1 VRHECALSIG
11 HPKVALLRTALFVLI
26 GATVAI
32 VAVAIMPSRA
42 GAGPALRIDNPL
54 PSDWINTPSGPLGPA
69 DRDLLVRVRLAG
81 LWEAPAG
88 DMAQSRAGTE
98 RVKVVGHH
106 LRADHLALDAQVR
119 AVAAKLGVGLPD
131 EPNADQKGWLNELS
145 NSKGAVFDQIFPDRL
160 RAAHG
165 KVFSVVA
172 AVRAATRNDAI
183 RAFAQTAV
191 AAVMKHMT
199 LLEGIGLVD
208 WAALPTAAVAP
219 AVAPASASLSTR
231 SASGINPNLVWLV
244 LGIAAIVGL
253 ISAARVVRPR

>member
-1 VRHECALSIG
+1 MRHECALSIEQ
-11 HPKVALLRTALFVLI
+11 PYAAWLRRALSVLI
-26 GATVAI
+26 GATVAV
-32 VAVAIMPSRA
+32 VALGIMPDRA
-42 GAGPALRIDNPL
+42 AAGPALRIDDPL
-54 PSDWINTPSGPLGPA
+54 PNGWTNTPYGPLSPA
-69 DRDLLVRVRLAG
+69 DRDLLVKVRLAG

-88 DMAQSRAGTE
+88 ELAQSRAGSE

-119 AVAAKLGVGLPD
+119 AAATKLGVELPD

-145 NSKGAVFDQIFPDRL
+145 NSQGAVFDQVFTDRL

-172 AVRAATRNDAI
+172 AVRAATRNDAM
-183 RAFAQTAV
+183 RTFTQTAV

-199 LLEGIGLVD
+199 LLESIGLVD

-219 AVAPASASLSTR
+219 AVAPASANLSTR
-231 SASGINPNLVWLV
+231 SAGGINPNLVWLV
-244 LGIAAIVGL
+244 LGIAAIAGL